1 MLNLVLIGN
10 RISTKRKELK
20 LTQNELA
27 DVLYVTHQAVSKWE
41 NGKSLPTIDILY
53 ELTKILQVSIDYLL
67 DDSDIKDTDYET
79 KFKNYPRETVLNE
92 FFTEEHWTNQIVSI
106 FYLLNSKE
114 RFKVINKIIASKEC
128 ITIKEIWPYIT
139 PEERIYVLGN
149 ILSNKCDFD
158 INLIYHQLTTSEQM
172 MVQRKRNVYTKRNNS
187 KKIKEWSKW
196 KDHDS
201 QNRHV

>member
-10 RISTKRKELK
+10 RISQRRKQLK

-27 DVLYVTHQAVSKWE
+27 DSLFVTHQAVSKWE

-67 DDSDIKDTDYET
+67 DDSDILDTDYET
-79 KFKNYPRETVLNE
+79 KFKNYPRDIVLNE
-92 FFTEEHWTNQIVSI
+92 FLTEDNWEDQVPNI

-114 RFKVINKIIASKEC
+114 RFKVIHKIIYSREC
-128 ITIKEIWPYIT
+128 ITIKFLWPYLT
-139 PEERIYVLGN
+139 LEERIYLLGN

-158 INLIYHQLTTSEQM
+158 INLIYHQLTDEEQIL
-172 MVQRKRNVYTKRNNS
+172 VQRKRNVYTTLL
-187 KKIKEWSKW
+187 
-196 KDHDS
+196 H
-201 QNRHV
+201 